1 MSSGLKKV
9 NSNLKGRPST
19 LWTMSVGC
27 PGNGRQPLEEPYTV
41 QWVRWPI
48 SYGDQPLTGEPD
60 AGEPPVRFGGR
71 GDSSIVPTP
80 NRGNHRIT
88 VVPFPSSLAI
98 SMVAWCRVMMILT
111 IDRTRP

>member
-1 MSSGLKKV
+1 MSSSGLKKV

-80 NRGNHRIT
+80 N
-88 VVPFPSSLAI
+88 PPSEGSNLQSSDTYKI
-98 SMVAWCRVMMILT
+98 RFRSPNSCQR
-111 IDRTRP
+111 

>member
-1 MSSGLKKV
+1 MSSSGLKKV

-41 QWVRWPI
+41 QWVRWPS

-80 NRGNHRIT
+80 NLPAPGPLHLVFRIPYS
-88 VVPFPSSLAI
+88 VFRIRFAGQ
-98 SMVAWCRVMMILT
+98 A
-111 IDRTRP
+111 

>member
-1 MSSGLKKV
+1 MSSSGLKKV

-80 NRGNHRIT
+80 NQLPITNHQSPIT
-88 VVPFPSSLAI
+88 NHFSSLGGRLFRIA
-98 SMVAWCRVMMILT
+98 APILLA
-111 IDRTRP
+111 

>member
-41 QWVRWPI
+41 QWVRWPS

-80 NRGNHRIT
+80 NQSSIT
-88 VVPFPSSLAI
+88 SRPTTSRSARARVPTA
-98 SMVAWCRVMMILT
+98 VKV
-111 IDRTRP
+111 

>member
-41 QWVRWPI
+41 QWVSWPI

-80 NRGNHRIT
+80 NHQWSGADRPTTNHQ
-88 VVPFPSSLAI
+88 SLIA
-98 SMVAWCRVMMILT
+98 SHQ
-111 IDRTRP
+111 

>member
-1 MSSGLKKV
+1 MSSGLKQV

-27 PGNGRQPLEEPYTV
+27 PGNGRQPLAEPYTV
-41 QWVRWPI
+41 QWVRWPS
-48 SYGDQPLTGEPD
+48 SYGDQPLTRAPD

-80 NRGNHRIT
+80 NNLR
-88 VVPFPSSLAI
+88 
-98 SMVAWCRVMMILT
+98 LT
-111 IDRTRP
+111 IETVRAATAALRARRPGPSIVWPAG

>member
-60 AGEPPVRFGGR
+60 AGEPPVRFGAR

-80 NRGNHRIT
+80 NLRRGGHKHQR
-88 VVPFPSSLAI
+88 PYLLSEKFGCHPGYS
-98 SMVAWCRVMMILT
+98 T
-111 IDRTRP
+111 IFR

>member
-27 PGNGRQPLEEPYTV
+27 PGNGRQPWEEPYTV

-80 NRGNHRIT
+80 NLAPRQA
-88 VVPFPSSLAI
+88 LAI
-98 SMVAWCRVMMILT
+98 NEKWWPTLFLNY
-111 IDRTRP
+111 

>member
-27 PGNGRQPLEEPYTV
+27 PGNGRQPLAEPYTV

-80 NRGNHRIT
+80 NLREVANAR
-88 VVPFPSSLAI
+88 SLRSRRSLCALG
-98 SMVAWCRVMMILT
+98 APG
-111 IDRTRP
+111 DH

>member
-1 MSSGLKKV
+1 MSSSGLKKV

-80 NRGNHRIT
+80 NQSPIT
-88 VVPFPSSLAI
+88 SLAAPGVTGVNSSLVLLAY
-98 SMVAWCRVMMILT
+98 LN
-111 IDRTRP
+111 